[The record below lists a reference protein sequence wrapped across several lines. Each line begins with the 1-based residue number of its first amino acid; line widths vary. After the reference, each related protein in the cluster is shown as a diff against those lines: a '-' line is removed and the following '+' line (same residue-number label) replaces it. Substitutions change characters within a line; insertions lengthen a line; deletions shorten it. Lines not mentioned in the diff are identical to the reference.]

1 MLPRSRQKRAVL
13 ALAVV
18 VALAASGLTVWQ
30 LTSPSN
36 PPEDAAS
43 GSFRDIGSGVSVSDG
58 APPSMKAAPDDQA
71 AKPTFTGTESLN
83 GVVHLTPDG
92 DLPAPVTLRFALN
105 RQVEAADVVIA
116 VNRIGTA
123 EGWELVAPSK
133 VEGGFA
139 YVTTY
144 HLSRWDPL
152 IRPFTDL
159 VDTVK
164 TELKKSFDTLTGDAF
179 AEAEQPKCA
188 GERDA
193 RARGY
198 SIGTKGSDPLH
209 WCLGIENGK
218 PIVRIVD
225 KRRYPILVN
234 HAGLTVAE
242 RPKDRFALQWVAQQ
256 SFSDKRTALM
266 PFDQA
271 GLTFQ
276 LGSEQNISF
285 TTEYDGFAESLYQLE
300 FGLTSLI
307 NILTRFGAG
316 GGTIS
321 NGALK
326 ISEYDRVVEKMAKA
340 LGIKE
345 CAAAVDQRT
354 PDVGAILKGCFSP
367 AALAEVF
374 GWRGVLLGA
383 VMVAGPAAE
392 FFRSQF
398 ETLRDLLG
406 GRDRKTV
413 TIGYR
418 PKVSD
423 QDPHV
428 VRFDGVGPLNL
439 ALTAN
444 DLRERGYTDQGNAY
458 DQNSPSCVRYAKDG
472 QSLSASVEA
481 KTGRVLAVRNF
492 GGDQTLRTQVGGIRV
507 GSTLAELR
515 KAFAGYTIDEQLD
528 LDFGQGSNGVVVSSA
543 KGAIGFGLENGSQND
558 YTAGRA
564 KVSYVAGVG
573 LPGHAPTNREDGC

>member
-1 MLPRSRQKRAVL
+1 MT
-13 ALAVV
+13 VV
-18 VALAASGLTVWQ
+18 VLAASGLTAWL
-30 LTSPSN
+30 LTGPST
-36 PPEDAAS
+36 PSEDTAS
-43 GSFRDIGSGVSVSDG
+43 GSFRDIGGGVSVSDG
-58 APPSMKAAPDDQA
+58 APSSMEAILDNVV
-71 AKPTFTGTESLN
+71 AKPFFAGTESLN
-83 GVVHLTPDG
+83 GVVHLAPDG
-92 DLPAPVTLRFALN
+92 DLPTPVTLRFALN
-105 RQVEAADVVIA
+105 RPVEAADVVIG
-116 VNRIGTA
+116 VNRTGA
-123 EGWELVAPSK
+123 ADGWELVAPTK
-133 VEGGFA
+133 VESGFA
-139 YVTTY
+139 YVTTA

-152 IRPFTDL
+152 IRHFGDL
-159 VDTVK
+159 VDTAK

-193 RARGY
+193 RAQGY

-234 HAGLTVAE
+234 HTGFTVAE

-271 GLTFQ
+271 GLVFQ
-276 LGSEQNISF
+276 LGNSQNISF

-367 AALAEVF
+367 AALAEIF

-383 VMVAGPAAE
+383 VMVAGPATE

-406 GRDRKTV
+406 GRVRETV
-413 TIGYR
+413 TVGYH
-418 PKVSD
+418 PKVTD

-428 VRFDGVGPLNL
+428 VRFDGVGSLNFD
-439 ALTAN
+439 LTAN

-458 DQNSPSCVRYAKDG
+458 DQNSPSCVRYAKG
-472 QSLSASVEA
+472 NQSLSVSVEA
-481 KTGRVLAVRNF
+481 KTGRILAVRNF
-492 GGDQTLRTQVGGIRV
+492 GGDQALRTQVGGIRV

-543 KGAIGFGLENGSQND
+543 KGAIGFGLEDRSQAD
-558 YTAGRA
+558 YAAGQA
-564 KVSYVAGVG
+564 KVSYIVGVG
-573 LPGHAPTNREDGC
+573 LPGHAPTNREEGC